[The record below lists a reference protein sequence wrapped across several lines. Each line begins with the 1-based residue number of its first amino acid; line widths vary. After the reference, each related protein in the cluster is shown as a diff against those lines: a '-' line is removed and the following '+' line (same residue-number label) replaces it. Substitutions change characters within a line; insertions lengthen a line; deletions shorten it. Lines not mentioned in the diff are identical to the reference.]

1 MTFRGYG
8 ALTALGPVTK
18 REVMPRARLLSLPA
32 TLSTLGDRDQERMQ
46 LLEGRL
52 KNWEQTLD

>member
-18 REVMPRARLLSLPA
+18 REVMPRARLFSLPA
-32 TLSTLGDRDQERMQ
+32 ALSTLGDRDQERMQ
-46 LLEGRL
+46 SSRRKTQKLG
-52 KNWEQTLD
+52 TDP